1 MLVNPR
7 STLTHA
13 AALRALRH
21 AEQTPP
27 PIHTYNRAMRRDLRD
42 PLHRED
48 CRAEYDKAEALG
60 DLELGRWA
68 RAWGE
73 AIRCDLRDR
82 FNGGAY

>member
-1 MLVNPR
+1 MTNPR
-7 STLTHA
+7 HA
-13 AALRALRH
+13 FLRAEIAALQAKP
-21 AEQTPP
+21 Q
-27 PIHTYNRAMRRDLRD
+27 TYNRAMRHDLRD

-73 AIRCDLRDR
+73 ALRADLRDR

>member
-1 MLVNPR
+1 MGRQETAELAFAP
-7 STLTHA
+7 A
-13 AALRALRH
+13 KAKPPLRA
-21 AEQTPP
+21 
-27 PIHTYNRAMRRDLRD
+27 YNRALRRDLRD

-73 AIRCDLRDR
+73 AIRTDLRDR

>member
-1 MLVNPR
+1 MGR
-7 STLTHA
+7 DESATLPFAPAKAKPPLHA
-13 AALRALRH
+13 
-21 AEQTPP
+21 
-27 PIHTYNRAMRRDLRD
+27 YNRAMHRDLRG
-42 PLHRED
+42 PLHREE

-73 AIRCDLRDR
+73 AIRSDLRDR